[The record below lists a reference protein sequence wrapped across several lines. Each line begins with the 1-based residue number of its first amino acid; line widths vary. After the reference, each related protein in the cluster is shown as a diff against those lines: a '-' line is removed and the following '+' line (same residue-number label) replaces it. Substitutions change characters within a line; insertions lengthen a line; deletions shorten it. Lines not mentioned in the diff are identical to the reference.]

1 MINKISAEAFALMI
15 RSGSNNLTNNRASV
29 DALNVFPVP
38 DGDTGTNMSLTMKN
52 AAANLPYTA
61 STADEVAR
69 AAASYTLRGARGN
82 SGVILSQIF
91 RGISNGL
98 KGKTDFSA
106 ADFAIAL
113 REGEKSAYRAVMKP
127 TEGTIL
133 TVIRALADAAST
145 LEDKSDFL
153 PFLAHVVREGDV
165 MLAKTTKMLPALS
178 QAGVVDAG
186 GQGLMHVFHGMLYFL
201 ENDEPV
207 ALLEEETAP
216 ATESAQAK
224 ISAED
229 IRFTYC
235 TEFIINKASPAIR
248 ADKMKSAISKV
259 GDSMVVIDDEDIIKV
274 HIHTNNPGFVL
285 EHAVRL
291 GELATVKIENM
302 KLQHNSIVSQGTEE
316 KKSVAPST
324 PAAPKVK
331 NAAVAVAAG
340 SGVEALF
347 SDLGAVVISGG
358 QTMNPSTEDILAAVE
373 AVNADNIFI
382 LPNNKN
388 IIMAA
393 EQAAEISDKSIIVIP
408 TKTIP
413 EGIAAMVALQPDGEA
428 EEISSAMKAASSRV
442 STGLI
447 TYAVRDTEIDGKE
460 IVSGDVL
467 GLCGGKITSV
477 GKDATETAKEII
489 EKIANEDTE
498 LITVIY
504 GEDMTENEAA
514 ALREFAEFKFP
525 DSDVSVYKG
534 DQPVYSY
541 ILSAE

>member
-15 RSGSNNLTNNRASV
+15 RSGSNNLTNNRAAV

-52 AAANLPYTA
+52 AATNLPYNA
-61 STADEVAR
+61 SSADEVAR

-98 KGKTDFSA
+98 KGKKDFSA
-106 ADFAIAL
+106 ADFALAL

-133 TVIRALADAAST
+133 TVIRALADAASAA
-145 LEDKSDFL
+145 EDKADFL
-153 PFLAHVVREGDV
+153 PFLTHVVTEGDV

-186 GQGLMHVFHGMLYFL
+186 GQGLMHVFHGMLYYL
-201 ENDEPV
+201 EQNEPV
-207 ALLEEETAP
+207 ALLEEEAAP
-216 ATESAQAK
+216 AAESAQSK

-235 TEFIINKASPAIR
+235 TEFIIDKSSPAIR

-302 KLQHNSIVSQGTEE
+302 KLQHSNIVSQSADE
-316 KKSVAPST
+316 KKPAPSAS
-324 PAAPKVK
+324 PRVK

-347 SDLGAVVISGG
+347 SDLGAAIISGG

-393 EQAAEISDKSIIVIP
+393 EQAAEISGKSIIVIP

-413 EGIAAMVALQPDGEA
+413 EGIAAMVALQPDSEA
-428 EEISSAMKAASSRV
+428 EEISSAMRAAASRV

-447 TYAVRDTEIDGKE
+447 THAVRDTEIDGKE
-460 IVSGDVL
+460 IASGDVL

-489 EKIANEDTE
+489 EKIADEDTE

>member
-1 MINKISAEAFALMI
+1 MITKISAEAFALMI
-15 RSGSNNLTNNRASV
+15 KSGSNCLTNNRAAV

-52 AAANLPYTA
+52 AAANLPYGA
-61 STADEVAR
+61 SSADEVAR

-98 KGKTDFSA
+98 KGKSEFSA
-106 ADFAIAL
+106 EDFALSL

-133 TVIRALADAAST
+133 TVIRALADAASACEET
-145 LEDKSDFL
+145 EDFSAFL
-153 PFLAHVVREGDV
+153 DYVTAKGDE
-165 MLAKTTKMLPALS
+165 MLAKTKEMLPALR
-178 QAGVVDAG
+178 QADVVDAG
-186 GQGLMHVFHGMLYFL
+186 GQGLMHVFHGMRIYLSTG
-201 ENDEPV
+201 EIVPSSEAD
-207 ALLEEETAP
+207 AP
-216 ATESAQAK
+216 EKPTESAQSK

-229 IRFTYC
+229 IKFTYC
-235 TEFIINKASPAIR
+235 TEFIIDKASPAIR

-259 GDSMVVIDDEDIIKV
+259 GDSMVVIDDDDIIKV

-302 KLQHNSIVSQGTEE
+302 KLQHSNIVSDRPE
-316 KKSVAPST
+316 KEAKKPT
-324 PAAPKVK
+324 GPRVK
-331 NAAVAVAAG
+331 NSAVAVAAG

-347 SDLGAVVISGG
+347 SDLGATVISGG
-358 QTMNPSTEDILAAVE
+358 QTMNPSTDDILAALDN
-373 AVNADNIFI
+373 VNADNIFI

-393 EQAAEISDKSIIVIP
+393 EQAAELSDKNITVIP

-413 EGIAAMVALQPDGEA
+413 QGISAMVALQPDDEPESIA
-428 EEISSAMKAASSRV
+428 EAMKAAFKKV

-447 TYAVRDTEIDGKE
+447 THAVRDTAIDGKE
-460 IVSGDVL
+460 IASGDIL
-467 GLCGGKITSV
+467 GLCEGKIVAV
-477 GKDATETAKEII
+477 GKDATETAKEILQQ
-489 EKIANEDTE
+489 IANDDTE
-498 LITVIY
+498 LITIIY
-504 GEDMTENEAA
+504 GEDMPEAEA
-514 ALREFAEFKFP
+514 EALREFAEFKFP
-525 DSDVSVYKG
+525 DSDISVYSG
-534 DQPVYSY
+534 NQPVYSY